1 MVSIK
6 EWFEATFN
14 GIAQIAFS
22 NNLKSGY
29 LVFFSILSISPF
41 SALGALA
48 GVTINNIIS
57 YRFYKENFLFE
68 WKKGFFGYSS
78 GILGI
83 IIGSYLIHSSIY
95 FFVFFVSIIFSTS
108 SPGAW

>member
-29 LVFFSILSISPF
+29 FRVYGIADSSY
-41 SALGALA
+41 GA
-48 GVTINNIIS
+48 NK
-57 YRFYKENFLFE
+57 YKWN
-68 WKKGFFGYSS
+68 KQRNDC
-78 GILGI
+78 
-83 IIGSYLIHSSIY
+83 
-95 FFVFFVSIIFSTS
+95 
-108 SPGAW
+108 